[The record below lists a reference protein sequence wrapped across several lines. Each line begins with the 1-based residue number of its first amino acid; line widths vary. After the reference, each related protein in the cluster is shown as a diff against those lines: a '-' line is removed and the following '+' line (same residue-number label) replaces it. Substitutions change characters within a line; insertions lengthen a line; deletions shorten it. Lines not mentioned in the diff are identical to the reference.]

1 MAGSPLPEAPTAL
14 LEEGF
19 CRCVPG
25 GSVFGT
31 SQISS
36 APLSEAVGGPIV
48 DGGGC
53 PAADL
58 SAALSFG
65 DDDVWGREEAFA
77 AV

>member
-1 MAGSPLPEAPTAL
+1 MF

-25 GSVFGT
+25 GSVFGA
-31 SQISS
+31 SQVGS
-36 APLSEAVGGPIV
+36 AALSEAVGGPVV

-58 SAALSFG
+58 SAAFSFG
-65 DDDVWGREEAFA
+65 STKIGRASCRER
-77 AV
+77 V